1 MAEEKTM
8 STDIDA
14 LSAQHLTFRLESELF
29 AVEVAKV
36 REVLDLV
43 PITKV
48 PRAPAYMR
56 GMINVRGNVVPVVD
70 LHVKFGMASAQT
82 TRDTRIIVME
92 VEIQGEPLVVGAIAD
107 AVHEVTELET
117 GSIEAVPRIGMR
129 WNTEFMKGIGK
140 RNDRFVIVLDVNH
153 VFSARE
159 LDDVKEVFDGP
170 SAEHKG

>member
-1 MAEEKTM
+1 M
-8 STDIDA
+8 STELDT
-14 LSAQHLTFRLESELF
+14 LSSQHLTFRLEGELF

-48 PRAPAYMR
+48 PRAPNYMR

-70 LHVKFGMASAQT
+70 LHAKFGMATAQT

-92 VEIQGEPLVVGAIAD
+92 VEVQGEALVVGAIAD

-117 GSIEAVPRIGMR
+117 KSIEAVPRIGMR

-140 RNDRFVIVLDVNH
+140 RNERFVILLDVNR
-153 VFSARE
+153 VFSSGE
-159 LDDVKEVFDGP
+159 MGEVKQVFDATSP
-170 SAEHKG
+170 AAT